1 VLLLIIG
8 IRTMG
13 SEPRWMMPIR
23 HEVAACARAC
33 DQLLASGLNLTQDER
48 SLLECCLGYLF
59 QHYRFNV
66 PAIDA
71 SP

>member
-1 VLLLIIG
+1 
-8 IRTMG
+8 
-13 SEPRWMMPIR
+13 MPIR

>member
-1 VLLLIIG
+1 
-8 IRTMG
+8 
-13 SEPRWMMPIR
+13 MPIR

-71 SP
+71 SPPSNEAPIPWCGCR